1 MIDWNAALSW
11 IWPFILVAFGLGAA
25 FGWFDRQPAAQSG
38 NPELEAK
45 LKKVQALVDESASR
59 AQVSE
64 AKANSLSNDYDEMR
78 KMYDSLRADY
88 DSKVGL
94 SDQDLAQKAASLES
108 AIRDKDAELTHMRQR
123 LGKIEPE
130 LRQYKEMVASCE
142 NEIEGLHAKLGTKP
156 EPRPMRPAE
165 TVVAVAEVTESAAQ
179 DLDGAI
185 QAAVGTLAAVMP
197 KPAHVDVPQ
206 GHTDLLLL
214 EGVDEHHE
222 ARLIDAGIQ
231 SQEAL
236 LDTGKTRPGRKDVA
250 KKSGIPES
258 LILTWVNQVDLQ
270 RIPGVNPQIAD
281 LLEVIGVDTVPELA
295 RQSPVSLRQRLE
307 AIKAEKDL
315 VAFIPVQE
323 DILGWVEE
331 AKKLPRVVSH

>member
-1 MIDWNAALSW
+1 MDWNAALSW

-25 FGWFDRQPAAQSG
+25 FGWFSRQPAVKGA
-38 NPELEAK
+38 NPEIEAK
-45 LKKVQALVDESASR
+45 LKKIQALADESSSR

-64 AKANSLSNDYDEMR
+64 AKATSLSNDYEEMR

-88 DSKVGL
+88 DSKIGL
-94 SDQDLAQKAASLES
+94 TDQDLAQKVATMES
-108 AIRDKDAELTHMRQR
+108 AMRDKDAELTHMRQR
-123 LGKIEPE
+123 LGKVEPE
-130 LRQYKEMVASCE
+130 LRQYKEMVAVCE
-142 NEIEGLHAKLGTKP
+142 NEIESLHAKLGTKP

-165 TVVAVAEVTESAAQ
+165 TVVAVAEVVETPESV
-179 DLDGAI
+179 
-185 QAAVGTLAAVMP
+185 AVGTLAAVMP
-197 KPAHVDVPQ
+197 KPAHEDVPK

-222 ARLIDAGIQ
+222 TRLIDAGIQ
-231 SQEAL
+231 SQESL
-236 LDTGKTRPGRKDVA
+236 LDMGKTRPGRKDVA
-250 KKSGIPES
+250 QKSGIPES

-270 RIPGVNPQIAD
+270 RIPGVDPQIAD

-323 DILGWVEE
+323 DILSWVEE